1 MRVLLIAL
9 LAAISYAQT
18 DSYFSHTSRYI
29 FASKGDAR
37 AACQETAG
45 FTLCSAAQLYNAVFA
60 DGHGDLCYSGW
71 VDDNYVGAEAGWFNK
86 DGNCG
91 EQGWNGW
98 TPTNPGAHCCATG
111 YAELEILHCGMYDA
125 SLCISAGNKIIIDD
139 ASDVWITTGEM
150 NNDNCCQDFQEAD
163 LYKSIGG
170 YTEADG
176 YIDGQAADEACAANH
191 PDLALCSRTQLEYLD
206 NVRSSGYFATEYN
219 SDHEPIAFDQGFY
232 ENTGEGDERVFRAW
246 KPSSGYGSAHCC
258 VKGYKQGAY
267 NSITPSNTETAAAF
281 CSSQQYT
288 YSLCSKDQLRTIVY
302 GMPSVRA
309 EDTDTGEAPSICM
322 SGQLSDASGWY
333 QGIAGQCG
341 PTGWKAW
348 TPNNAGAHCCL
359 GYIPA
364 YEEPIGEFYGP
375 MPFSA
380 DYSAGYTS
388 GAAAQNAC
396 INIGY
401 DDLCTLAQ
409 QATMAMNPSMQGAI
423 QRRVGWVI
431 DNTYG
436 DGGFDSGYW
445 HEGIGEWKNAWQPA
459 HPIAHCCMNT
469 VEEYEIVTETTTL
482 PAPTDLYYNGDW
494 DYTHTY
500 DSAVAKCAEF
510 TGYTLCTKD
519 QVEVIASSEVT
530 YDGVTQGPVDR
541 ICRIGWYQDGD
552 QGSTGWYQHAEGACG
567 PTGWRIFEYSTASYH
582 CCRDFPTSVEPTD
595 PPKPPVFLQLSGG
608 YQFTTED
615 AAEAACQQQNS
626 DYSLCAD
633 YEMVKAAEE
642 GAGLDDSGDDLFPN
656 FAGVAP
662 QLNIALSVWLDSERQ
677 TLGKT
682 YGWYSYDGTSGSWRS
697 WRPQNADGDWNLGA
711 FCCYSDAFE
720 AEAPVSTEPLSP
732 TLDPTVAT
740 TTLDP
745 TVATTMET
753 TLDPTADPTTT
764 STSFDPSETLPSSLA
779 ISGDCQDT
787 GFKVEGFDSI
797 TFCALDGFVYLN
809 GRNTCVPSTT
819 SENVMHNSLTTVWND
834 QWYLAAE
841 PCDGGK
847 TYDEAT
853 QDQLWITNEM
863 CNNLEKDIG
872 ELESSTANYMDNWT
886 QSVIDL
892 VNDNMGAFSEDTQR
906 ALDNYLEQLQNGQ
919 N

>member
-1 MRVLLIAL
+1 M
-9 LAAISYAQT
+9 
-18 DSYFSHTSRYI
+18 
-29 FASKGDAR
+29 
-37 AACQETAG
+37 
-45 FTLCSAAQLYNAVFA
+45 
-60 DGHGDLCYSGW
+60 
-71 VDDNYVGAEAGWFNK
+71 
-86 DGNCG
+86 
-91 EQGWNGW
+91 W
-98 TPTNPGAHCCATG
+98 TH
-111 YAELEILHCGMYDA
+111 
-125 SLCISAGNKIIIDD
+125 
-139 ASDVWITTGEM
+139 
-150 NNDNCCQDFQEAD
+150 
-163 LYKSIGG
+163 
-170 YTEADG
+170 
-176 YIDGQAADEACAANH
+176 
-191 PDLALCSRTQLEYLD
+191 R
-206 NVRSSGYFATEYN
+206 
-219 SDHEPIAFDQGFY
+219 
-232 ENTGEGDERVFRAW
+232 
-246 KPSSGYGSAHCC
+246 
-258 VKGYKQGAY
+258 
-267 NSITPSNTETAAAF
+267 
-281 CSSQQYT
+281 
-288 YSLCSKDQLRTIVY
+288 
-302 GMPSVRA
+302 
-309 EDTDTGEAPSICM
+309 
-322 SGQLSDASGWY
+322 
-333 QGIAGQCG
+333 
-341 PTGWKAW
+341 
-348 TPNNAGAHCCL
+348 
-359 GYIPA
+359 
-364 YEEPIGEFYGP
+364 
-375 MPFSA
+375 
-380 DYSAGYTS
+380 
-388 GAAAQNAC
+388 
-396 INIGY
+396 
-401 DDLCTLAQ
+401 
-409 QATMAMNPSMQGAI
+409 
-423 QRRVGWVI
+423 
-431 DNTYG
+431 
-436 DGGFDSGYW
+436 
-445 HEGIGEWKNAWQPA
+445 
-459 HPIAHCCMNT
+459 
-469 VEEYEIVTETTTL
+469 
-482 PAPTDLYYNGDW
+482 
-494 DYTHTY
+494 
-500 DSAVAKCAEF
+500 VAK
-510 TGYTLCTKD
+510 
-519 QVEVIASSEVT
+519 
-530 YDGVTQGPVDR
+530 
-541 ICRIGWYQDGD
+541 
-552 QGSTGWYQHAEGACG
+552 
-567 PTGWRIFEYSTASYH
+567 FEYSTASYH

-662 QLNIALSVWLDSERQ
+662 QLNIASSVWLDSERQ

-740 TTLDP
+740 
-745 TVATTMET
+745 TTMET

-919 N
+919 